1 MPTLDVVVLSRL
13 QFAFTISFHI
23 LFPALTIGLSAF
35 LVLIEARWLRSGE
48 VIYKRLYEFWVRLF
62 ALSFGMGV
70 VSGIVLEYEFGTNW
84 GNFSR
89 IVGPVLGPLMAYEV
103 LTAFFMEAGF
113 LGVML
118 FGWDKVGPRLH
129 FLATCLV
136 AGGTLVSAFWILSA
150 NSWMQTPQGAHFDG
164 AHFVP
169 DSWAAII
176 FNPSFPYRFAH
187 MVAAAYLASALLIA
201 GISAIHLLLG
211 KHTLAARRSYSIA
224 LWAILILAPLQIFIG
239 DQHGLNVLEH
249 QPAKVAA
256 MEANWERQSGAPIIF
271 FAIPDSE
278 KETNHF
284 EIGIPGI
291 ASLILTHQMDGIVPG
306 LKDVPREDRPP
317 VGIVFWGFR
326 VMVGLGL
333 VFLLIG
339 VWSAVARWRDRLDT
353 DKWLMRLAA
362 ISTPAGLVAIL
373 AGWYVAEVGRQPF
386 TVYGILRTT
395 DSISPAVTGS
405 AVLTSLTIFMIVY
418 GGLLGA
424 YLYYFAKLVRIGPK
438 PFEHGE
444 ADPEAIQGARPGL
457 VLPSREPGEVLP

>member
-1 MPTLDVVVLSRL
+1 
-13 QFAFTISFHI
+13 
-23 LFPALTIGLSAF
+23 
-35 LVLIEARWLRSGE
+35 
-48 VIYKRLYEFWVRLF
+48 
-62 ALSFGMGV
+62 
-70 VSGIVLEYEFGTNW
+70 
-84 GNFSR
+84 
-89 IVGPVLGPLMAYEV
+89 
-103 LTAFFMEAGF
+103 
-113 LGVML
+113 
-118 FGWDKVGPRLH
+118 
-129 FLATCLV
+129 
-136 AGGTLVSAFWILSA
+136 
-150 NSWMQTPQGAHFDG
+150 
-164 AHFVP
+164 
-169 DSWAAII
+169 
-176 FNPSFPYRFAH
+176 
-187 MVAAAYLASALLIA
+187 
-201 GISAIHLLLG
+201 
-211 KHTLAARRSYSIA
+211 
-224 LWAILILAPLQIFIG
+224 
-239 DQHGLNVLEH
+239 
-249 QPAKVAA
+249 
-256 MEANWERQSGAPIIF
+256 
-271 FAIPDSE
+271 
-278 KETNHF
+278 
-284 EIGIPGI
+284 
-291 ASLILTHQMDGIVPG
+291 MDGIVPG